1 MRSKLRVIAV
11 VSALVVAGAVTVHL
25 ATAPA
30 GDLPGNN
37 LVTAAAADPTV
48 PVAAPSTSE
57 ATTTTVDPAAVEAF
71 LGAWAA
77 SETTTTTAPPP
88 PPPPPPT
95 TTTAPPPPPTTAA
108 PAPAASGSGC
118 VIPAY
123 ICRRESGF
131 SYSAL
136 NPSSG
141 AGGMYQFLPST
152 WNGIARQIA
161 PQWVGTP
168 PHLAPP
174 AVQDQ
179 FAAYLWAGGAGC
191 SHWSAC

>member
-30 GDLPGNN
+30 GDLPGDN

-48 PVAAPSTSE
+48 STAPPTS
-57 ATTTTVDPAAVEAF
+57 ATTTTIDQGSVDAF
-71 LGAWAA
+71 LAAWAA
-77 SETTTTTAPPP
+77 SATTTTTAPPP

-95 TTTAPPPPPTTAA
+95 TTTAAPTTTAPPRPAAA
-108 PAPAASGSGC
+108 PAGSGSGC

-123 ICRRESGF
+123 ICQRESGF